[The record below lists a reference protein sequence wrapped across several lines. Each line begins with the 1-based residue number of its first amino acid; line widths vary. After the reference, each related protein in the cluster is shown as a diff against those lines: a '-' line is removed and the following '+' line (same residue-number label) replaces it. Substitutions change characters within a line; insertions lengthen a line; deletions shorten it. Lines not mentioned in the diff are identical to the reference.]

1 MTDID
6 YLKKYLPKEKLSA
19 GLNKLKEGKPVQ
31 YIVGNVD
38 FYDINLLVNKNVLI
52 PRFETELLVQK
63 TINYAKKIFKGPLN
77 IIDLGT
83 GSGAIAITL
92 KKHLNSTV
100 DAIDISSKALEI
112 AQINAKKNNQKINFY
127 LSDMLSNVKGKY
139 DIVISNPPYISKTEI
154 IEKIVYDNEPHCA
167 LFAEEN
173 GLEYYHKILKNIKQ
187 HLKPRSLIAFE
198 IGMNQN
204 KEIIKLIKTYLPNA
218 NIVSEKDY
226 TDKNRFIFIFNQ

>member
-63 TINYAKKIFKGPLN
+63 TINYAQKIFKGPLN

>member
-63 TINYAKKIFKGPLN
+63 TINYAQKIFKGPLN

-139 DIVISNPPYISKTEI
+139 DIVVSNPPYISKTEI